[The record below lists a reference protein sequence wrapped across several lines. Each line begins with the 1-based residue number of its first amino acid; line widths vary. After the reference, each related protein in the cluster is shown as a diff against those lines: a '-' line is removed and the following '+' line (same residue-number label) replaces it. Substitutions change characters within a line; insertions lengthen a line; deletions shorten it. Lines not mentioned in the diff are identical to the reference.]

1 MVFPPQAPPAYSVP
15 LGQGQSR
22 FRREYHPFYN
32 YNYKVATPR
41 YIIALQLNMSISSI
55 NIFKHIATADF
66 YESIIIAFWKF
77 YLR

>member
-41 YIIALQLNMSISSI
+41 YIIALQLN
-55 NIFKHIATADF
+55 IFKHIATADF
-66 YESIIIAFWKF
+66 YDSIIIAFRKF